1 MRISTFLYCLKEGI
15 KNICR
20 NVWFSLASVATISAC
35 IFLFCLF
42 FSIVANIQHVVNNVE
57 GTIGITVFFD
67 EELTEDEIKRIG
79 TEISQREEVSSVQFT
94 SAAEAWESMKN
105 DYFSGHEE
113 LAEGFADDNPLAG
126 SASYQV
132 FLHDITLQDQVVAY
146 LQQLKGVREVN
157 YSNSAAEGLSSFNAV
172 IGILSLVIIG
182 VLLAVSVFLISNTIN
197 VAASFRKSENE
208 IMRYI
213 GATDYMIRAPFVV
226 EGIII
231 GLMGAG
237 IPLVGMYYLY
247 LRSVGYL
254 MTKFQI
260 LSRIFQ
266 FLPLSEIPLH
276 GSCGGTFG
284 SGNRI
289 LCQLLHHKKTFE
301 GVEEAFWP
309 V

>member
-1 MRISTFLYCLKEGI
+1 MRISTFWYCLKEGI

-42 FSIVANIQHVVNNVE
+42 FAIVANIQHVVDNVE

-67 EELTEDEIKRIG
+67 EELTEDEIKKIG
-79 TEISQREEVSSVQFT
+79 TEISQREEVSEVQFT
-94 SAAEAWESMKN
+94 SAEEAWESMKN
-105 DYFSGHEE
+105 EYFSGHEE

-126 SASYQV
+126 SSSYQV
-132 FLHDITLQDQVVAY
+132 FLHDITMQDQVVAY
-146 LQQLKGVREVN
+146 LQQLDGVREVN
-157 YSNSAAEGLSSFNAV
+157 YSNSAAAGLSSFNAV

-197 VAASFRKSENE
+197 VAASFRKRENE

-226 EGIII
+226 EGVIM
-231 GLMGAG
+231 GLMGAA
-237 IPLVGMYYLY
+237 IPLIGMYYLY
-247 LRSVGYL
+247 MRAVGYL
-254 MTKFQI
+254 SAKFQI

-266 FLPLSEIPLH
+266 FLPVGDIFPYMAVVAV
-276 GSCGGTFG
+276 
-284 SGNRI
+284 
-289 LCQLLHHKKTFE
+289 LLGLGIGFFASFFTIRKHLK
-301 GVEEAFWP
+301 V
-309 V
+309 

>member
-1 MRISTFLYCLKEGI
+1 MRISTFWYCLKEGV

-42 FSIVANIQHVVNNVE
+42 FSIVANIQHVVDNVE

-67 EELTEDEIKRIG
+67 EGLTENEIKQIG
-79 TEISQREEVSSVQFT
+79 GQISQREEVSEVQFT
-94 SAAEAWESMKN
+94 SAEEAWESMKN

-132 FLHDITLQDQVVAY
+132 FLHDITLQDQVVDY
-146 LQQLKGVREVN
+146 LQHLRGVREVN
-157 YSNSAAEGLSSFNAV
+157 YSNSAAAGLSSFNAV

-197 VAASFRKSENE
+197 VAASFRKRENE

-226 EGIII
+226 EGIIM

-254 MTKFQI
+254 TTKFQI

-266 FLPLSEIPLH
+266 FLPLGDIFPYMAVVAV
-276 GSCGGTFG
+276 
-284 SGNRI
+284 
-289 LCQLLHHKKTFE
+289 LLGLGIGFFASFFTIRKHLK
-301 GVEEAFWP
+301 V
-309 V
+309 

>member
-1 MRISTFLYCLKEGI
+1 MRISVFWYCLKQGI

-20 NVWFSLASVATISAC
+20 NIWFSLASVATISAC

-42 FSIVANIQHVVNNVE
+42 FSIIVNIQHVVKNVE

-67 EELTEDEIKRIG
+67 DELSEEEIKRIG
-79 TEISQREEVSSVQFT
+79 SEIAKQPQISDMKFT
-94 SAAEAWESMKN
+94 SAQEAWENMKN
-105 DYFSGHEE
+105 EYFAGHED

-126 SASYQV
+126 SASYQI
-132 FLHDITLQDQVVAY
+132 FLHDITAQDQVVAY
-146 LQQLKGVREVN
+146 LKGVPGVRQVN
-157 YSNSAAEGLSSFNAV
+157 YSNSAAAGLSSFNAV

-197 VAASFRKSENE
+197 VAASFRKNENE

-213 GATDYMIRAPFVV
+213 GATNYMIRAPFVV
-226 EGIII
+226 EGIVI

-237 IPLVGMYYLY
+237 IPLVGMYFLY

-254 MTKFQI
+254 MAKFQI

-266 FLPLSEIPLH
+266 FLPLSYIFPYM
-276 GSCGGTFG
+276 TVVAV
-284 SGNRI
+284 
-289 LCQLLHHKKTFE
+289 LLGLGIGFFASFFTIRKHLK
-301 GVEEAFWP
+301 V
-309 V
+309 

>member
-1 MRISTFLYCLKEGI
+1 MRISTFWYCLKEGV

-42 FSIVANIQHVVNNVE
+42 FSIVVNIQYVVKNVE

-67 EELTEDEIKRIG
+67 DELTEDEIKRIG
-79 TEISQREEVSSVQFT
+79 AEIGKRPEISSMEFT
-94 SAAEAWESMKN
+94 SAEQAWENMKN
-105 DYFSGHEE
+105 DYFAGHEE

-126 SASYQV
+126 SASYQI
-132 FLHDITLQDQVVAY
+132 FLHEIENQDQVVAY
-146 LQQLKGVREVN
+146 LQGVSGVREVN
-157 YSNSAAEGLSSFNAV
+157 YSNSAAAGLSSFNAV

-197 VAASFRKSENE
+197 VAASFRKRENE

-226 EGIII
+226 EGIIM

-247 LRSVGYL
+247 MRSVGYL
-254 MTKFQI
+254 TTKFQI

-266 FLPLSEIPLH
+266 FLPLSDIFPYMAVVAV
-276 GSCGGTFG
+276 
-284 SGNRI
+284 
-289 LCQLLHHKKTFE
+289 LLGLGIGFFASFFTIRKHLK
-301 GVEEAFWP
+301 V
-309 V
+309 